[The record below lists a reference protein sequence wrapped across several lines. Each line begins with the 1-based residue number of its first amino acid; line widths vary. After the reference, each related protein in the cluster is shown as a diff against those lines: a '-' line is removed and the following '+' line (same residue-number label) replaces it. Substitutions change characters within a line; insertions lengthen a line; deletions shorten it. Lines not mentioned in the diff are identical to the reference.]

1 MSLEDRR
8 NERAHWI
15 ALHRAPGIGPK
26 AFFDLLARYGSA
38 EAVFAASSMELE
50 RCGLGSETLAFIK
63 APDWPA
69 VTAAVRWLRD
79 DKHQLILWSEEAYPP
94 LLRTLSDPPPLLYVI
109 GDPRILARPQI
120 AVVGSR
126 HPTATG
132 EETALEFSRQLALAG
147 WVITSGLA
155 LGIDAAA
162 HRGALAARG
171 ATIAVSGT
179 GLDLIYPARNRALA
193 LDIQASG
200 GAIVS
205 ELPLGTPAIARN
217 VPRRNRLI
225 SGLCLGVVVVEAAL
239 RSGSLITARCAIE
252 QGREVFALP
261 GSIHNALTQ
270 GCHGLIQQGAKLI
283 TRVAD
288 ILEELN
294 CVLPPPAPVS
304 GLPQAPH
311 EASEALDPDY
321 QSLLHCMGGDPV
333 SVDSLVER
341 SGLTASAVSSMLL
354 ILELRGYVGAEACG
368 VYVRQK

>member
-1 MSLEDRR
+1 MSLEDTRD
-8 NERAHWI
+8 ERAHWI
-15 ALHRAPGIGPK
+15 ALHRAPGIGPR

-38 EAVFAASSMELE
+38 KAVFAARSMELE
-50 RCGLGSETLAFIK
+50 RHGLGSETLAFIK
-63 APDWPA
+63 APDWQA
-69 VTAAVRWLRD
+69 VTAAVRWLRE
-79 DKHQLILWSEEAYPP
+79 DKHHLILWSEETYPP
-94 LLRTLSDPPPLLYVI
+94 LLRTLSDPPPLFYVI
-109 GDPRILARPQI
+109 GDPGILARPQI

-126 HPTATG
+126 HPTAAG
-132 EETALEFSRQLALAG
+132 EQTALEFSRQLVLAG

-179 GLDLIYPARNRALA
+179 GIDLIYPASNRALA
-193 LDIQASG
+193 FDIQASG

-217 VPRRNRLI
+217 FPRRNRLI
-225 SGLCLGVVVVEAAL
+225 SGLCLGTVVAEAAL

-261 GSIHNALTQ
+261 GSIHNPLAQ
-270 GCHGLIQQGAKLI
+270 GCHGLIQQGAKLV
-283 TRVAD
+283 TSVAD

-304 GLPQAPH
+304 SLPQLPH

-321 QSLLHCMGGDPV
+321 QSLLHCMGEDPV

>member
-1 MSLEDRR
+1 
-8 NERAHWI
+8 
-15 ALHRAPGIGPK
+15 
-26 AFFDLLARYGSA
+26 
-38 EAVFAASSMELE
+38 
-50 RCGLGSETLAFIK
+50 
-63 APDWPA
+63 
-69 VTAAVRWLRD
+69 
-79 DKHQLILWSEEAYPP
+79 
-94 LLRTLSDPPPLLYVI
+94 
-109 GDPRILARPQI
+109 
-120 AVVGSR
+120 
-126 HPTATG
+126 
-132 EETALEFSRQLALAG
+132 
-147 WVITSGLA
+147 
-155 LGIDAAA
+155 
-162 HRGALAARG
+162 
-171 ATIAVSGT
+171 
-179 GLDLIYPARNRALA
+179 
-193 LDIQASG
+193 
-200 GAIVS
+200 
-205 ELPLGTPAIARN
+205 
-217 VPRRNRLI
+217 
-225 SGLCLGVVVVEAAL
+225 VVVVEAAL